1 MELLLVFSVTLIF
14 SIAMVV
20 ALTFGKAPTYR
31 PSREQIVA
39 LLESV
44 LDGTARQTHWD
55 LFIGM
60 PIQHDEALEA
70 VRVDCVTLHE
80 GLDGSAPASEGIDG
94 FIYDRAGRERIAQIL
109 DKLRLVIEK
118 TPVTREF

>member
-1 MELLLVFSVTLIF
+1 MELVPVFLVTLLF
-14 SIAMVV
+14 SLGLVL

-31 PSREQIVA
+31 PSREQIVS

-44 LDGTARQTHWD
+44 LEGTARQSHWD

-70 VRVDCVTLHE
+70 VRMQCVILHE
-80 GLDGSAPASEGIDG
+80 GLDGSDPAQEGLDG
-94 FIYDRAGRERIAQIL
+94 YIYDRAGRERIATIL
-109 DKLRLVIEK
+109 QNLRDVIEK
-118 TPVTREF
+118 SPITREF

>member
-1 MELLLVFSVTLIF
+1 MELLLVFVVTLLF
-14 SIAMVV
+14 SLGMVA

-31 PSREQIVA
+31 PSREQVVELLEA
-39 LLESV
+39 LLA
-44 LDGTARQTHWD
+44 GTAQQSRWD

-70 VRVDCVTLHE
+70 VRVQCVTLHE
-80 GLDGSAPASEGIDG
+80 GLDGSEPAREGLDG
-94 FIYDRAGRERIAQIL
+94 YIYDRAGRDRIATIL
-109 DKLRLVIEK
+109 EDLRIVIAK

>member
-1 MELLLVFSVTLIF
+1 MELVPVFLVTLLF
-14 SIAMVV
+14 SLGLVL

-44 LDGTARQTHWD
+44 LEGTARQSHWD

-70 VRVDCVTLHE
+70 VRVQCVTLHE
-80 GLDGSAPASEGIDG
+80 GLDGSDPAREGIDG
-94 FIYDRAGRERIAQIL
+94 YIYDRAGRERIASIL
-109 DKLRLVIEK
+109 QNLRKVIEK
-118 TPVTREF
+118 SPVTREF

>member
-1 MELLLVFSVTLIF
+1 MELLPVFLITLLFSLGLVL
-14 SIAMVV
+14 

-31 PSREQIVA
+31 PSRDQIVA

-44 LDGTARQTHWD
+44 LAGTARQGHWD

-70 VRVDCVTLHE
+70 VRVQCVILHE
-80 GLDGSAPASEGIDG
+80 GLDGSNPAQEGLDG
-94 FIYDRAGRERIAQIL
+94 YIYDRAGRERIASIL
-109 DKLRLVIEK
+109 QNLRDVIEK
-118 TPVTREF
+118 SPVIREF